1 MAQPSDLA
9 SWASSPLPAE
19 GGGVIR
25 FDLET
30 DGLWLGIMLYNPNN
44 GGGLLVNNVDT
55 DSVVMILLLFSKK
68 LSNFFLVDCTRLTC

>member
-1 MAQPSDLA
+1 MAQPSALQ
-9 SWASSPLPAE
+9 SWPSSPLPVE
-19 GGGVIR
+19 GDGVIR

-55 DSVVMILLLFSKK
+55 DSVVSLASPL
-68 LSNFFLVDCTRLTC
+68 